1 MKELFHGYYDP
12 TSEELQ
18 DLWGTAI
25 FVFDTNTLLN
35 LYRYSDSTRDN
46 FLNLIHKLNEN
57 VSIPHQ
63 VAKEFFANRF
73 NVIFEQVSAYKD
85 LHKEISA
92 AEEQLRKS
100 VQKLRRHPTL
110 DKDEVQRKVDSA
122 FSSLQGEIKTL
133 EEKHPDL
140 TQFDSV
146 LDKLT
151 SILSDKLRAPASEAD
166 QKTNEKWAEER
177 FNKGIPP
184 GTADK
189 NKTGDKNLGDGLI
202 WREILDLAKET
213 SRPIVF
219 VTDDVKDDWWL
230 RINGRT
236 IGPLPELRQ
245 EFYLIAKQRFHMYRT
260 EQFIKYGSEHF
271 QLRVADEILDEA
283 AFVRELTKES
293 HTPKLIDNGNHHIN
307 TINLHEHYRSLME
320 EQQAI
325 QNVIKSKNITKNLS
339 KDLRSRLSNIEIA
352 INEATRNLRTAQ
364 TQRTSSISKWR
375 VNPIIAQ
382 EYYEAEDELYP
393 LSDETQIDVTE
404 SELNLMLESG
414 SPVWIERLKGFYS
427 FIDYFS

>member
-1 MKELFHGYYDP
+1 MKELFHGYYNP
-12 TSEELQ
+12 TNEELQ
-18 DLWGTAI
+18 NLWGTAI

-35 LYRYSDSTRDN
+35 LYRYSDSTREN
-46 FLNLIHKLNEN
+46 LLNLISKLNDN

-63 VAKEFFANRF
+63 VAKEFFENRF
-73 NVIFEQVSAYKD
+73 HVIFEQVSAYKD
-85 LHKEISA
+85 LHREILA
-92 AEEQLRKS
+92 AEEQLIKT

-110 DKDEVQRKVDSA
+110 DKDEVQQKVDFA
-122 FSSLQGEIKTL
+122 FSSLKSEIKIL

-146 LDKLT
+146 LDKVT
-151 SILSDKLRAPASEAD
+151 AILSDKLRAPASEAD

-189 NKTGDKNLGDGLI
+189 NKTGDKKLGDGLI

-213 SRPIVF
+213 SRPVVF

-245 EFYLIAKQRFHMYRT
+245 EFYLIANQRFHMYRT
-260 EQFIKYGSEHF
+260 EQFIKYGSEYF
-271 QLRVADEILDEA
+271 QLRVDNETLDEA

-293 HTPKLIDNGNHHIN
+293 HTPKIINNEDHHAN
-307 TINLHEHYRSLME
+307 TIHLHEHYRSLIE

-325 QNVIKSKNITKNLS
+325 KNVIKSKNISKHLS
-339 KDLRSRLSNIEIA
+339 NDLRSRLSNIEIS
-352 INEATRNLRTAQ
+352 INEAARNLRATQAQ
-364 TQRTSSISKWR
+364 RAPSASKWR
-375 VNPIIAQ
+375 LIPIIAQ
-382 EYYEAEDELYP
+382 EYYEAEDETYP
-393 LSDETQIDVTE
+393 LGDAKQIDVTE
-404 SELNLMLESG
+404 SELESMLESG
-414 SPVWIERLKGFYS
+414 SAIWIIRLDGLYS
-427 FIDYFS
+427 FVDFLS